1 MIMKKFLL
9 AAIAVFMM
17 AGTTIAAENVV
28 VVNNEVTTTVSENAA
43 DKLIA
48 LIKSYTNKIN
58 AAKTVDEL
66 MKVSEQCYTEM
77 MEFQEKN
84 MEEIMALEGTLTEEQ
99 QAAYEEKLEAVMAEF
114 EAAAEK
120 KAEELMG
127 EFEFEDAEF

>member
-1 MIMKKFLL
+1 MKKFLL

-84 MEEIMALEGTLTEEQ
+84 MEEIMALEGILTEEQ

-127 EFEFEDAEF
+127 EFELEDAEF

>member
-1 MIMKKFLL
+1 MKKFLM

-66 MKVSEQCYTEM
+66 MQVSEQCYAEM

-84 MEEIMALEGTLTEEQ
+84 MEEIAALEGTLTEEQ
-99 QAAYEEKLEAVMAEF
+99 QAAYEEKLEAALAEF

>member
-1 MIMKKFLL
+1 MIMKKFLM

-17 AGTTIAAENVV
+17 SGSAIAAENVV
-28 VVNNEVTTTVSENAA
+28 VVNNEVTTIVSENAA

-58 AAKTVDEL
+58 AIKTVDEL
-66 MKVSEQCYTEM
+66 MKVSEQCYNEM
-77 MEFQEKN
+77 TEFQEKY

-127 EFEFEDAEF
+127 EFELEDAEF

>member
-1 MIMKKFLL
+1 MKKFLL
-9 AAIAVFMM
+9 VAIAVFMM

-58 AAKTVDEL
+58 AIKTVDEL
-66 MKVSEQCYTEM
+66 MKVSEQCYNEM
-77 MEFQEKN
+77 TEFQEKY

-127 EFEFEDAEF
+127 EFELEDAEF

>member
-1 MIMKKFLL
+1 MIMKKFLM

-17 AGTTIAAENVV
+17 SGSAIAAENVV

-58 AAKTVDEL
+58 AIKTVDEL
-66 MKVSEQCYTEM
+66 MKVSEQCYNEM
-77 MEFQEKN
+77 TEFQEKY

-99 QAAYEEKLEAVMAEF
+99 QAAYEEKLEAALAEF

>member
-1 MIMKKFLL
+1 MKKFLM

-58 AAKTVDEL
+58 AAKNRWIIYRKYLKLPLV
-66 MKVSEQCYTEM
+66 KSVKSIIQYA
-77 MEFQEKN
+77 F
-84 MEEIMALEGTLTEEQ
+84 EGVRK
-99 QAAYEEKLEAVMAEF
+99 YH
-114 EAAAEK
+114 
-120 KAEELMG
+120 
-127 EFEFEDAEF
+127 

>member
-1 MIMKKFLL
+1 MKKFLM

-17 AGTTIAAENVV
+17 SGSAIAAENVV

-66 MKVSEQCYTEM
+66 MQVSEQCYTEM

-84 MEEIMALEGTLTEEQ
+84 MEEIAALEGTLTEEQ
-99 QAAYEEKLEAVMAEF
+99 QAAYEEKLEAALAEF

>member
-1 MIMKKFLL
+1 MKKFLM

-17 AGTTIAAENVV
+17 SGSAIAAENVV
-28 VVNNEVTTTVSENAA
+28 VVNNEVTTIVSENAA

-58 AAKTVDEL
+58 AIKTVDEL
-66 MKVSEQCYTEM
+66 MKVSEQCYNEM
-77 MEFQEKN
+77 TEFQEKY

-127 EFEFEDAEF
+127 EFELEDAEF

>member
-1 MIMKKFLL
+1 MKKFWM

-66 MKVSEQCYTEM
+66 MQVSEQCYTEM

-84 MEEIMALEGTLTEEQ
+84 MEEIAALEGTLTEEQ
-99 QAAYEEKLEAVMAEF
+99 QAAYEEKLEAALAEF

-127 EFEFEDAEF
+127 EFQFEDAEF

>member
-9 AAIAVFMM
+9 VAIAVFMM

-58 AAKTVDEL
+58 AIKTVDEL
-66 MKVSEQCYTEM
+66 MKVSEQCYNEM
-77 MEFQEKN
+77 TEFQEKY

-127 EFEFEDAEF
+127 EFELEDAEF

>member
-1 MIMKKFLL
+1 MKKFLMT
-9 AAIAVFMM
+9 AIAVFMM
-17 AGTTIAAENVV
+17 SGTTIAAENVV

-66 MKVSEQCYTEM
+66 MQVSEQCYTEM

-84 MEEIMALEGTLTEEQ
+84 MEEIAALEGTLTEEQ
-99 QAAYEEKLEAVMAEF
+99 QAAYEEKLEAALAEF

>member
-1 MIMKKFLL
+1 MKKFLL
-9 AAIAVFMM
+9 VAIAVFMM

-58 AAKTVDEL
+58 AVKTVDEL

>member
-1 MIMKKFLL
+1 MIMKKFLM

-17 AGTTIAAENVV
+17 SGSAIAAENVV

-58 AAKTVDEL
+58 AIKTVDEL
-66 MKVSEQCYTEM
+66 MKVSEQCYNEM
-77 MEFQEKN
+77 TEFQEKY

-127 EFEFEDAEF
+127 EFELEDAEF